1 MKKDFRLLR
10 QVPHLWAYIAI
21 LLGISTL
28 AGLFTVLQAFTTTRI
43 INNVFL
49 ARQALAQVAVPLAF
63 LLVAIVG
70 RALLHWVSEAVAHS
84 VAGTVKARLRE
95 HVFQHVLALGP
106 AYTRGERSGELT
118 TTLTE
123 GIEAIDAYFSQYIP
137 QVITTVIIT
146 GLMLVVVFFF
156 DTLSG
161 IVLLVTL
168 PLLPFFMI
176 LIGKTADALTKKR
189 WSEMSLMSAHFLDV
203 LQGLTTLKLFGRS
216 KEQRESVK
224 IVSERYQTATMKVL
238 RIAFVSSLVME
249 LGATI
254 STAIIAVEI
263 GLRLLYGM
271 MPFEQAFFILL
282 LTPEFYLPMRSL
294 NSQFHASMN
303 SAAAAQRLFDILEI
317 PLPAHHTPAAP
328 QIPTLQAQLSLH
340 NLSYSYA
347 QEEEGQPAV
356 QHVSFDIRAGE
367 TVALVGPSGAGKS
380 TLAQLLLR
388 FLEPDS
394 GEILA
399 DGAPIHL
406 FRAKD
411 WRQLVAW
418 VPQHPYLFNM
428 SIADN
433 IRIGR
438 PEATREEVI
447 EAARKAHLHDF
458 IQSLPQGYDTVTGE
472 RGARLSGGQA
482 QRLSLARA
490 FLKDAPF
497 LLLDEATS
505 TLDPDTEAQILQA
518 IETLR
523 RGRMV
528 LVIAHRLN
536 TVYTADRIVVLQAGR
551 VAASGTHSEL
561 IQRSELYRQL
571 VSAYNQE
578 EATL

>member
-43 INNVFL
+43 INHVFL